1 MAYFWYTIDMKKVSL
16 HSIVSGIS
24 LFAIVPIFMSLVR
37 PYLANTGAYVWMNWN
52 LFLGLVPLVFAW
64 WYQQYA
70 YHNTILKYLLFF
82 GWLFFL
88 PNAPY
93 MITDFIH
100 IADVG
105 PRSLLW
111 YDALM
116 LSGYA
121 FVGIFSWVMSTK
133 MVYGR
138 ITARSFIPIIS
149 FLTAFGIYLG
159 RYIRFNTWDILTQPL
174 AIIRYIGDVI
184 MYPLEHDPLLLFVGV
199 FWIFL
204 MVIYAGFQ
212 KIRWNH

>member
-1 MAYFWYTIDMKKVSL
+1 MKKVSL
-16 HSIVSGIS
+16 RSLVSGIS
-24 LFAIVPIFMSLVR
+24 LLAIVPILMSLAR
-37 PYLANTGAYVWMNWN
+37 PLLADTGAYIWMNWN
-52 LFLGLVPLVFAW
+52 LFLGLVPLAFAW

-70 YHNTILKYLLFF
+70 YKNTLLKYLLFF

-100 IADVG
+100 MADVG

-111 YDALM
+111 YDGLM

-121 FVGIFSWVMSTK
+121 FVGIISWVMSTK

-138 ITARSFIPIIS
+138 ITARSFIPIVS

-174 AIIRYIGDVI
+174 DIIRYIGDVI
-184 MYPLEHDPLLLFVGV
+184 VHPFDHSPVLLFVPV
-199 FWIFL
+199 FWVFL
-204 MVIYAGFQ
+204 MVTYLGFQ
-212 KIRWNH
+212 KIRWNS

>member
-1 MAYFWYTIDMKKVSL
+1 MKKVSPRL
-16 HSIVSGIS
+16 LVPGIS
-24 LFAIVPIFMSLVR
+24 LLAIVPILMSLAR
-37 PYLANTGAYVWMNWN
+37 PFLADTGAYIWMNWN

-70 YHNTILKYLLFF
+70 NKNTLLKYLLFF
-82 GWLFFL
+82 AWLFFL

-105 PRSLLW
+105 PKSLLW

-121 FVGIFSWVMSTK
+121 FVGMLSWVISTK
-133 MVYGR
+133 MVYGKMK
-138 ITARSFIPIIS
+138 ARSFIPIVS

-174 AIIRYIGDVI
+174 DIIQYIGDVMI
-184 MYPLEHDPLLLFVGV
+184 HPLEHNPVLLFVAV
-199 FWIFL
+199 FWVFL
-204 MVIYAGFQ
+204 MTNYLGYAYVF
-212 KIRWNH
+212 RTLTSFSR